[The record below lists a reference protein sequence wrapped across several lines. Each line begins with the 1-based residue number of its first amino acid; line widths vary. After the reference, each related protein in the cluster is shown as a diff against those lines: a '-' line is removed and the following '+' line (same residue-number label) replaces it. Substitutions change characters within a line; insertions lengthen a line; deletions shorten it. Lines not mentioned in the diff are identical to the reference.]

1 MPITRILL
9 PRTQLD
15 AEVVS
20 APLVE
25 KEEGVTWEVPA
36 FKAGHAEGT
45 AGAGQPGNAVLLG
58 HVTSRRSGNVFQQ
71 LDKVEV
77 DDPIEV
83 FSGSVTF
90 VYRVVE
96 VKAVPR
102 TDVAVLDPTDS
113 PSVSLITCTG
123 AWNPILWD
131 YMERLV
137 VRAELVS

>member
-1 MPITRILL
+1 MPVTRIVL

-25 KEEGVTWEVPA
+25 KDDGVTWEVPA

-58 HVTSRRSGNVFQQ
+58 HVTSRRSGNVFQE

-77 DDPIEV
+77 GDPVET
-83 FSGSVTF
+83 FSDSVRF

-102 TDVAVLDPTDS
+102 TDVSVLDPTDS
-113 PSVSLITCTG
+113 PTISLITCTG
-123 AWNPILWD
+123 AWNPLLWD

-137 VRAELVS
+137 VRAELVG